1 MFAAVSIQLEHGGKT
16 SNVKSHLGQVLT
28 DHLPSG
34 PVLRLWPP
42 EFLANV
48 HGSRPYEPIA
58 TLWEPKLGAV
68 LHGTVS
74 VRGLERVREGRR
86 IRWVLQRWEC
96 EPLSFA
102 AFRERLDRE
111 QRMQVAQERI
121 ASFNAA
127 TSGQQP
133 APHGAP

>member
-1 MFAAVSIQLEHGGKT
+1 MFAAVSIQLEHGGKS

-68 LHGTVS
+68 LHATLFL
-74 VRGLERVREGRR
+74 RGLERVREGRR
-86 IRWVLQRWEC
+86 VRWVLQRWEC

-102 AFRERLDRE
+102 ALRERLDRE
-111 QRMQVAQERI
+111 EHLQLAQQRI
-121 ASFNAA
+121 ASFNAGVP
-127 TSGQQP
+127 GQQSP
-133 APHGAP
+133 ARDHP